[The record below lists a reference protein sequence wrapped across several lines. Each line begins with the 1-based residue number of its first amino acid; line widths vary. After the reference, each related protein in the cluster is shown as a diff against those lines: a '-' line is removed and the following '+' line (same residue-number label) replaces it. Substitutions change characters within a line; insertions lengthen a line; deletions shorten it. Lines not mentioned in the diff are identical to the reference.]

1 MIKRLLIF
9 FLYISVS
16 ITGYSQVHKFT
27 KDANTFVEQIEER
40 FAASSDKKMAKEFAE
55 YLLTFWNNPETTPE
69 VKTLII
75 ETCNLMAIKRAR
87 PYPDYQTY
95 LQTVISFYTSN
106 QREKNFNT
114 WHNAIVDMI
123 KKRRFPLR
131 KVVSQLKLTKGLIEK
146 NEIFST
152 PSVRWV
158 SGTDNYTYQYSD
170 KKLSIKFG
178 KSDIVCHSKKDSI
191 TIFDT
196 KGVFYPSKESWQGES
211 GRITWERSDFPA
223 DKVYATFKDYKLD
236 LKKVYFEIDSVDFYN
251 RFYFDYPLKGTLRHK
266 VMVIHDPSSSIYPK
280 FQSSE
285 QRYKISQ
292 IHPNI
297 NYEGG
302 FSQNGAKFLGSGTN
316 QNPASITIYRN
327 DTLFITAKSLFF
339 ALRKDQILSNDTE
352 ISIKLDSGFI
362 YHTGLIFKYMV
373 NTNEML
379 FIRNNEGLSQSPY
392 FDTYHKISMDVEL
405 IRWKLDETWMDFK
418 MVTGAAENVAFFES
432 LSYFREEFYNRLQGM
447 DAMHPL
453 QGLKNCSKYFGGKP
467 FTATEYSQFI
477 GLPEPQI
484 RQQIMNLSFYGFIG
498 YNVNTDEIEI
508 RQHLYDYLL
517 FRLGDKD
524 YDVIRFNSSTPGNIP
539 NARLDLKNFDLN
551 MNGVSSI
558 SICDHQNVVFFP
570 KGEKILL
577 KENRNFQF
585 DGVINAGMLKMFG
598 NGFKF
603 SYEKFKIDMSN
614 IDSLKMKAETGNLDY
629 YGQPILHNV
638 ENTIV
643 NLSGSLLIDETDNK
657 SGRKRNYQ
665 YPVLTS
671 KTQSF
676 VHFNNK
682 AIQNGIYDSEKFF
695 FTLEPFEMDS
705 INTLKKQNFNFEGTF
720 VSNIFPTFK
729 EKLTIR
735 KDFSLGFK
743 RETPPEGYMIYGD
756 KAHYTNSID
765 LSNKGLTGN
774 GTLDYIT
781 STSVSENFTFLP
793 NKVTGLAHEFTI
805 AKKTEE
811 TLFPDV
817 QGKYVSIVYL
827 PDDEKLLA
835 KSQEEHFTMFNRESQ
850 LNGKLQVTPYGL
862 TGNGL
867 LYMLR
872 GSLSAPRM
880 TFGDHSVLADSSSF
894 KLVGE
899 TEEAISFSTSNLISS
914 DVNFET
920 REGVFTSMGEGEPVE
935 FTDNKYISI
944 ITKFSW
950 NMDLNK
956 IYMGAHGSKGNL
968 FISTHRKQDSL
979 QFYVPIAEY
988 DMEKKLIVAEEVKNI
1003 KVADANFLLKDGV
1016 VTIRENAV
1024 LDPMDSVVIELG
1036 DTASFTHR
1044 IYDTRVNITGRYA
1057 YTGYG
1062 SYDFVNGDNKTYKIT
1077 LHNIEAN
1084 KKTKT
1089 TVAEG
1094 LTGNS
1099 DLFTF
1104 NSHFAYK
1111 GKVFL
1116 NAKERYL
1123 KFDGGVQMLH
1133 KCSSKGPQAFM
1144 RFKASIKPENIQIP
1158 VNEEVENYDR
1168 ERLYKSFFLKK
1179 DSAHIYSSFIEG
1191 RKNYS
1196 DIPIITGSGY
1206 LTYNEDKKSFD
1217 IASLEKTEHL
1227 DSTGN
1232 VLRFSENDCSIIGE
1246 GILNIGVDLNQVKT
1260 KASGTIIDDRNKKEI
1275 FLSAMFGIDFFFG
1288 SKETEVLYS
1297 SFVNSSAK
1305 TSRFSDKTF
1314 IDRADEWIGK
1324 KAASN
1329 INNKRLMIGEINDGL
1344 PNEIQNMFTFSN
1356 IDFKWNTK
1364 KHSYVTDGIADL
1376 AFIKNFSVNQQVNV
1390 KAEIIKKRS
1399 GNSLEMLIEADKDT
1413 WFFFSYKNGIM
1424 YTLSSIPEYNTLIRE
1439 SKPNERK
1446 QKVRLGEKSFIY
1458 MISPESKKSIF
1469 IKGLKTAETEEESD
1483 NNPLNRENKKQ

>member
-1 MIKRLLIF
+1 MIRRLLIF
-9 FLYISVS
+9 FLYISIS
-16 ITGYSQVHKFT
+16 ISGYSQIQKFADDT
-27 KDANTFVEQIEER
+27 NTFVQQIEER
-40 FAASSDKKMAKEFAE
+40 FAASSDKKKAKVFSE
-55 YLLTFWNNPETTPE
+55 YLSGFWNNPETTPE
-69 VKTLII
+69 IKTLII
-75 ETCNLMAIKRAR
+75 ETCNLMAVKRAR

-95 LQTVISFYTSN
+95 LQTVILFYNSN
-106 QREKNFNT
+106 QKDKNFDT
-114 WHNAIVDMI
+114 WHTAIVDMI
-123 KKRRFPLR
+123 KKKRFPLR
-131 KVVSQLKLTKGLIEK
+131 KVISQLRLTKGLIE
-146 NEIFST
+146 NHEIFST
-152 PSVRWV
+152 PSVKWV
-158 SGTDNYTYQYSD
+158 CKTDDITYNYSD
-170 KKLSIKFG
+170 KQLSIVFG

-196 KGVFYPSKESWQGES
+196 KGVFFPSQQTWQGDY
-211 GRITWERSDFPA
+211 GRITWERADFPA
-223 DKVYATFKDYKLD
+223 DKVYATFKNYKLD
-236 LKKVYFEIDSVDFYN
+236 MKQAYFAIDSVDFYN
-251 RFYFDYPLKGTLRHK
+251 RFYFDYPLKGSLKHK
-266 VMVIHDPSSSIYPK
+266 VMVIHTPSSSIYPK

-285 QRYKISQ
+285 QRYKILQ

-302 FSQNGAKFLGSGTN
+302 FSQNGAKFLGSGTT
-316 QNPASITIYRN
+316 QNPASITIFRN
-327 DTLFITAKSLFF
+327 DTLFITAKSLYF

-362 YHTGLIFKYMV
+362 YHPGLIFKYMA
-373 NTNEML
+373 NTNEVL
-379 FIRNNEGLSQSPY
+379 FIRNGEGLSQSPY

-405 IRWKLDETWMDFK
+405 IRWQLNESWIDLK
-418 MVTGAAENVAFFES
+418 MITGAAENVAFFES

-447 DAMHPL
+447 DAIHPL

-467 FTATEYSQFI
+467 FTAKDYSRYM

-484 RQQIMNLSFYGFIG
+484 RQQIMNLSFFGFIG

-524 YDVIRFNSSTPGNIP
+524 YDVIRFNSTTPGNVP

-551 MNGVSSI
+551 MSGVSAI

-570 KGEKILL
+570 KDEKILL
-577 KENRNFQF
+577 KANRNFQF
-585 DGVINAGMLKMFG
+585 DGVINAGMLNMYG
-598 NGFKF
+598 NGFRF
-603 SYEKFKIDMSN
+603 SYEDFKIDMSN
-614 IDSLKMKAETGNLDY
+614 IDSLKMKAETGELDY
-629 YGQPILHNV
+629 FGQPVLHNV
-638 ENTIV
+638 ENTIAQ
-643 NLSGSLLIDETDNK
+643 LSGSLLIDETDNK

-665 YPVLTS
+665 YPVLIS

-705 INTLKKQNFNFEGTF
+705 INTLKKENFNFAGTF

-729 EKLTIR
+729 ENLTIR
-735 KDFSLGFK
+735 KDFSLGF
-743 RETPPEGYMIYGD
+743 RRQTPPEGYLIYSD
-756 KAHYTNSID
+756 KARFTNIID

-774 GTLDYIT
+774 GTLNYVT
-781 STSVSENFTFLP
+781 STSKSENFTFLP
-793 NKVTGLAHEFTI
+793 SKVTGLAHEFTI
-805 AKKTEE
+805 DKRIEGTV
-811 TLFPDV
+811 FPDV
-817 QGKYVSIVYL
+817 QGKFISIVYL
-827 PDDEKLLA
+827 PDEEKLLA
-835 KSQEEHFTMFNRESQ
+835 RSQEEHFTMFNHESQ
-850 LNGKLQVTPYGL
+850 LNGNLQVTPYGL
-862 TGNGL
+862 TGDGL
-867 LYMLR
+867 MYMLR

-880 TFGDHSVLADSSSF
+880 TFGDHSVFADSSSF

-920 REGVFTSMGEGEPVE
+920 REGVFTSMGAGEPVE

-950 NMDLNK
+950 NMDLNR

-968 FISTHRKQDSL
+968 FISTHKKQDSL

-1003 KVADANFLLKDGV
+1003 KVADANLLLNDGI

-1036 DTASFTHR
+1036 DTTSFTHK
-1044 IYDTRVNITGRYA
+1044 IYDTRINITGRYS

-1062 SYDFVNGDNKTYKIT
+1062 SYDFVNGDNKVYKIT

-1099 DLFTF
+1099 SMFTF

-1123 KFDGGVQMLH
+1123 NFDGGVQMLH
-1133 KCSSKGPQAFM
+1133 KCSNKGPQAFM
-1144 RFKASIKPENIQIP
+1144 RFKATIKPEKVQIP
-1158 VNEEVENYDR
+1158 VAEEIENYDR
-1168 ERLYKSFFLKK
+1168 ERLYKNFFLKK
-1179 DSAHIYSSFIEG
+1179 DSTHIYSSFVEG

-1196 DIPIITGSGY
+1196 DIPIITGNGY
-1206 LTYNEDKKSFD
+1206 LTYNNDKKSFD
-1217 IASLEKTEHL
+1217 ISSLAKVEKPDT
-1227 DSTGN
+1227 TGT
-1232 VLRFSENDCSIIGE
+1232 VLRFSENDCSIIGD
-1246 GILNIGVDLNQVKT
+1246 GILNMGIDLNQVKT
-1260 KASGTIIDDRNKKEI
+1260 KASGTIIDDRNNKKI
-1275 FLSAMFGIDFFFG
+1275 FLSAMFGIDFFF
-1288 SKETEVLYS
+1288 SPKATEILYS
-1297 SFVNSSAK
+1297 SFINSEAK
-1305 TSRFSDKTF
+1305 TSRLSSKTF
-1314 IDRADEWIGK
+1314 IDRADEWLGK
-1324 KAASN
+1324 KGAKGVD
-1329 INNKRLMIGEINDGL
+1329 NKRSMIGEISGL
-1344 PNEIQNMFTFSN
+1344 PSEIQNMFTFSN
-1356 IDFKWNTK
+1356 IDFKWNSQ
-1364 KHSYVTDGIADL
+1364 KHCYVADGKADL

-1390 KAEIIKKRS
+1390 KAEIVRKRS
-1399 GNSLEMLIEADKDT
+1399 GNSLEMLIEVDKET

-1424 YTLSSIPEYNTLIRE
+1424 YTLSSIPEYNTQVRE
-1439 SKPNERK
+1439 SKPDERK

-1458 MISPESKKSIF
+1458 MISPESKKTKF
-1469 IKGLKTAETEEESD
+1469 LKGLKGAEVK
-1483 NNPLNRENKKQ
+1483 NANPLDRENIEKQE